1 MENQRDEA
9 QNRSDGGKLERL
21 GDLIKSL
28 PLKST
33 SEVSHEPADQESED
47 SLRSHSEL
55 GSGEDNVCP
64 ICKGAGFV
72 HPRRDGD
79 NKIDYSRVVP
89 CQCIRAKLAEE
100 KRKRMLRM
108 CELPLKAQSWTFE
121 NFEVLP
127 GLEEAYEAAL
137 ELAEERADSN
147 WLTLMGGTDKG
158 KSHLL
163 AAICHRW
170 LDKGKPARYA
180 YVPRLFD
187 ELRRGFREAGD
198 GSYEARWDFF
208 LNIPLLAL
216 DDLGT
221 ENRTPWVQERLD
233 TIIDS
238 RLTSGLALVVTTNLP
253 MEDLPFRIRSR
264 LSREGRVVYIA
275 APEYHTRLD
284 RRLS

>member
-1 MENQRDEA
+1 ME
-9 QNRSDGGKLERL
+9 ERR
-21 GDLIKSL
+21 
-28 PLKST
+28 
-33 SEVSHEPADQESED
+33 DQEQKQPDDRILEPVGDVIKRLLMKNTSPASHLPSVQVSNEARED
-47 SLRSHSEL
+47 
-55 GSGEDNVCP
+55 CP
-64 ICKGAGFV
+64 ICGGAQFV
-72 HPRRDGD
+72 HPHREDG
-79 NKIDYSRVVP
+79 KVDYSRVVP
-89 CQCIRAKLAEE
+89 CQCVRAKLAEE

-108 CELPLKAQSWTFE
+108 CELPLKAQGWTFE

-147 WLTLMGGTDKG
+147 WLALMSGTDRG
-158 KSHLL
+158 KTHLL

-187 ELRRGFREAGD
+187 ELRRGFQEVGD

-208 LNIPLLAL
+208 LNVPLLAL

-275 APEYHTRLD
+275 APEYHTRSD

>member
-9 QNRSDGGKLERL
+9 QNRSDGGKLELVGDVIKRL
-21 GDLIKSL
+21 LMKNTSPASHL
-28 PLKST
+28 PTGQT
-33 SEVSHEPADQESED
+33 SDEAED
-47 SLRSHSEL
+47 EARKKA
-55 GSGEDNVCP
+55 CP
-64 ICKGAGFV
+64 ICKGAQFV
-72 HPRRDGD
+72 HPHRDDG
-79 NKIDYSRVVP
+79 KVDYSRVVP
-89 CQCIRAKLAEE
+89 CQCVRAKLEEE

-108 CELPLKAQSWTFE
+108 CELSPKAQSWTFE

-137 ELAEERADSN
+137 ELAEEKADSN
-147 WLTLMGGTDKG
+147 WLTLMGSTDRG
-158 KSHLL
+158 KTHLL

-170 LDKGKPARYA
+170 LDRGKPARYV
-180 YVPRLFD
+180 YVPLLFE
-187 ELRRGFREAGD
+187 ELRRGFRGEGD
-198 GSYEARWDFF
+198 TSYEARWDFF
-208 LNIPLLAL
+208 LNVPLLAL

-275 APEYHTRLD
+275 APEYHTRPD
-284 RRLS
+284 RRAE

>member
-1 MENQRDEA
+1 MENQRNRGKLKPVGDVIKRLLMKNTSPVSHLPSDQENDEA
-9 QNRSDGGKLERL
+9 KEEG
-21 GDLIKSL
+21 
-28 PLKST
+28 
-33 SEVSHEPADQESED
+33 
-47 SLRSHSEL
+47 
-55 GSGEDNVCP
+55 CP
-64 ICKGAGFV
+64 ICKDAYFI
-72 HPRRDGD
+72 HPRRDNG
-79 NKIDYSRVVP
+79 KPDYSQVVP
-89 CQCIRAKLAEE
+89 CQCVMAKLEEE
-100 KRKRMLRM
+100 KRKRLLSM
-108 CELPLKAQSWTFE
+108 CELPPKAQSWTFE

-137 ELAEERADSN
+137 ELAEEGANKN
-147 WLTLMGGTDKG
+147 WLTLMGSSDKG

-187 ELRRGFREAGD
+187 ELKRGFREAGD

-208 LNIPLLAL
+208 LNVPLLAL

-238 RLTSGLALVVTTNLP
+238 RLMSGLALVVTTNLT
-253 MEDLPFRIRSR
+253 MEELPFRIRSR

-275 APEYHTRLD
+275 APEYHTKD
-284 RRLS
+284 